1 MRRLRR
7 ALLLALVLL
16 LALGVG
22 AAFLASRALDRIAPR
37 DPAAG
42 LVLFEVPKGA
52 TLARV
57 ARELETEGLVRDA
70 RATLLVGRWHALA
83 GKLQPGEYEL
93 SAAMTPRAI
102 LEKIAAGRVFTLE
115 LAIPEG
121 FDARQIARRIEAMGL
136 GDARSFLEVVNDPT
150 APPELGVEGPTLE
163 GYLFPA
169 TYRLPRRSDPRALAR
184 VLVERFHESWAPLA
198 EPAKAAGLSMREVVT
213 LASIVE
219 RETGLASER
228 PVIASVYRN
237 RLRIGMKLDSDP
249 TVIYGIAGFDGN
261 LTRAHL
267 GDPANLYNTYQR
279 PGLPPGPIASPG
291 ADALRAVVAPADTRY
306 LYFVSRN
313 DGTHVFTESYAEHQ
327 REVDRWQRRRRQQL
341 R

>member
-1 MRRLRR
+1 MSRAGR
-7 ALLLALVLL
+7 ALLVALVLL
-16 LALGVG
+16 LALVAG
-22 AAFLASRALDRIAPR
+22 AALLASRALELIAPR

-42 LVLFEVPKGA
+42 LVLFEVPRGA
-52 TLARV
+52 TLASV
-57 ARELETEGLVRDA
+57 ARELEAAGLVRDA
-70 RATLLVGRWHALA
+70 RATQLVGRWHELA

-93 SAAMTPRAI
+93 TAAMTPEAI
-102 LEKIAAGRVFTLE
+102 LEKIASGRIFTLE

-121 FDARQIARRIEAMGL
+121 FTAQQIARRVETAGL
-136 GDARSFLEVVNDPT
+136 GDARTFLDVVNDPT
-150 APPELGVEGPTLE
+150 APAELGVEGPTLE

-169 TYRLPRRSDPRALAR
+169 TYRLPRRIPPREIAR
-184 VLVERFHESWAPLA
+184 VLVLRFQEEWAPLA
-198 EPAKAAGLSMREVVT
+198 ERAKAAGLSMREVVT

-219 RETGLASER
+219 RETGAADER
-228 PVIASVYRN
+228 PLVASVYRN

-267 GDPANLYNTYQR
+267 DDASNVYNTYQR

-306 LYFVSRN
+306 LYFVSRR
-313 DGTHVFTESYAEHQ
+313 DGTHVFTESYAEHL
-327 REVDRWQRRRRQQL
+327 REVDRWQRRRRQES